1 MVTGN
6 GRNNYTIV
14 CHNYKKLTSRYVFS
28 EENEIEI
35 ENINQYTDDE
45 DSLNLKFCFHNIKN
59 GKYQI
64 KQYYVNRKN
73 GSVQDLW
80 RQLDIRGNW
89 KTVKLIILRVCRCRE

>member
-35 ENINQYTDDE
+35 ENIKGKLILIGADD
-45 DSLNLKFCFHNIKN
+45 DNLWEA
-59 GKYQI
+59 GKY
-64 KQYYVNRKN
+64 VRH
-73 GSVQDLW
+73 
-80 RQLDIRGNW
+80 
-89 KTVKLIILRVCRCRE
+89 CR